1 MLLAHLTLAAH
12 RFWVK
17 RWLEMSNVAHA
28 FLLFV
33 KFSAYV
39 EDIVYRFPYYQRQSE
54 IVEFILDALSF
65 GLIKR
70 SCMWPLIAF
79 FLSLFESPLKTKRK
93 KNTCSKPILSKLC
106 LQNFAFFFFIIV
118 GRPTDT
124 KITAESFKCSLSFKW
139 MVFQIRP
146 FFFKFNLRSTRVLF
160 VCCK

>member
-1 MLLAHLTLAAH
+1 MSSILHGNQSVIKRNFQFLYFNEFFIVILLAHLTLAAH

-17 RWLEMSNVAHA
+17 RWLEMSNVALGFA
-28 FLLFV
+28 

-39 EDIVYRFPYYQRQSE
+39 EDIVYRLPYYQRQSE

-65 GLIKR
+65 GLIER

-93 KNTCSKPILSKLC
+93 KIKCSKPILSKLC
-106 LQNFAFFFFIIV
+106 LHNFAFFFFIIV

-124 KITAESFKCSLSFKW
+124 RITAESFKFSLSFK
-139 MVFQIRP
+139 
-146 FFFKFNLRSTRVLF
+146 
-160 VCCK
+160 

>member
-1 MLLAHLTLAAH
+1 MYVRGDWRVTVSVRVCTNNVLDLAWQPECYKEEFFNYFLVMCFFIVILLAHLTLAAH

-65 GLIKR
+65 GLIER

-93 KNTCSKPILSKLC
+93 KTSV
-106 LQNFAFFFFIIV
+106 QNQYSVNCVCII
-118 GRPTDT
+118 
-124 KITAESFKCSLSFKW
+124 SLS
-139 MVFQIRP
+139 P
-146 FFFKFNLRSTRVLF
+146 FS
-160 VCCK
+160 